1 MTDETHAHTGTPSSI
16 SSWASDPHIQLGP
29 LGAEPE
35 HNEESSALWHSL
47 HAFAEKVMR
56 PTGQKLDRLPPDQIL
71 LPESPYWDF
80 MRQFGELEMS
90 IAGLAEMEPS
100 QRAML
105 LTMAN
110 EEFGWGDGG
119 LSIVLGATMLPH
131 VMMHAFGRH
140 DLITR
145 FPEGTPGCWAIT
157 EPDHG
162 TDMLDPN
169 GAIFAANGN
178 YGRPNCVATI
188 KGDAVIL
195 NGQKAAWVSN
205 APAAE
210 LCILYVAADTG
221 NGPDPR
227 NGACIIVPLDVPGVT
242 KGKVIAKMG
251 QRALPQGELFFD
263 NVELPISNILAG
275 PEDYRRSV
283 YAIHAEA
290 NGLMGAVWTG
300 AARAAYELAYD
311 YAHDRKQG
319 GLPIIRHQSVAQRL
333 FHMARK
339 IEMSRALTRRVAL
352 FNATAPTPSLV
363 NAMMAKVTGTQ
374 TAFEVAS
381 DALQIFGGNGM
392 TDEYPVEKIFRD
404 ARLALIEDGCNE
416 ILSIKGGYLLADP
429 ERLT

>member
-1 MTDETHAHTGTPSSI
+1 MTDYSSVSAAERPEI
-16 SSWASDPHIQLGP
+16 LNWATNPRMPLGP
-29 LGAEPE
+29 LGAETLDGE
-35 HNEESSALWHSL
+35 HQAMWESL

-56 PTGQKLDRLPPDQIL
+56 PIGQKLDRMAPDQQL
-71 LPESPYWDF
+71 LPESPYWEF
-80 MRQFGELEMS
+80 MREFGSLGVS
-90 IAGLAEMEPS
+90 IGGLQDMPAAE
-100 QRAML
+100 RASL
-105 LTMAN
+105 LVMAN

-131 VMMHAFGRH
+131 VMMHVFGRA
-140 DLITR
+140 DLIAR
-145 FPEGTPGCWAIT
+145 YPEGVPGCWAIT

-169 GAIFAANGN
+169 GQIFAHQGK

-188 KGDAVIL
+188 KGDTVVI

-210 LCILYVAADTG
+210 ICVLYVAADTG

-227 NGACIIVPLDVPGVT
+227 NGACIIVPLDAPGVK
-242 KGKVIAKMG
+242 KGKTIAKMG

-263 NVELPISNILAG
+263 DVELPISNILAG
-275 PEDYRRSV
+275 PEDYRRAV

-311 YAHDRKQG
+311 YAHERKQG
-319 GLPIIRHQSVAQRL
+319 GVPIIRHQSVAQRL

-339 IEMSRALTRRVAL
+339 VEISRALTKRVAL
-352 FNATAPTPSLV
+352 FNATASTPSLPS
-363 NAMMAKVTGTQ
+363 AMMAKITGTQ

-392 TDEYPVEKIFRD
+392 TDEYPIEKIFRD

-416 ILSIKGGYLLADP
+416 ILSIKGGYSLADP
-429 ERLT
+429 ERLA

>member
-1 MTDETHAHTGTPSSI
+1 MIDYSSVSAAERPEI
-16 SSWASDPHIQLGP
+16 LNWRTNPRMPLGP
-29 LGAEPE
+29 LGAETLDGE
-35 HNEESSALWHSL
+35 HQAMWESL

-56 PTGQKLDRLPPDQIL
+56 PIGQKLDRITPDQQL
-71 LPESPYWDF
+71 LPESPYWEF
-80 MRQFGELEMS
+80 MREFGSLGMS
-90 IAGLAEMEPS
+90 IGGLQDMPAAE
-100 QRAML
+100 RASL
-105 LTMAN
+105 LVMAN

-131 VMMHAFGRH
+131 VMMHAFGRA
-140 DLITR
+140 DLIAR
-145 FPEGTPGCWAIT
+145 YPEGVPGCWAIT
-157 EPDHG
+157 EPEHG

-169 GAIFAANGN
+169 GQIFADQGK

-188 KGDAVIL
+188 KGDTVVI

-210 LCILYVAADTG
+210 ICVLYVAADTG

-227 NGACIIVPLDVPGVT
+227 NGACIIVPLDAPGVK
-242 KGKVIAKMG
+242 KGKTIAKMG

-263 NVELPISNILAG
+263 SVELPISNILAG
-275 PEDYRRSV
+275 PEDYRRAV

-311 YAHDRKQG
+311 YAHERKQG
-319 GLPIIRHQSVAQRL
+319 GVPIIRHQSVAQRL

-339 IEMSRALTRRVAL
+339 VEISRALTKRVAL
-352 FNATAPTPSLV
+352 FNATASTPSLPS
-363 NAMMAKVTGTQ
+363 AMMAKITGTQ

-392 TDEYPVEKIFRD
+392 TDEYPIEKIFRD

-416 ILSIKGGYLLADP
+416 ILSIKGGYSLADP
-429 ERLT
+429 ERLV